1 MKGKNGDIEHF
12 INALKYMREESKRIL
27 KQSLENLK
35 KGENIEVEINEEFL
49 PDYNKKRS
57 EKK

>member
-1 MKGKNGDIEHF
+1 MKGENGNNEHF
-12 INALKYMREESKRIL
+12 INALEYMRKESKRIL

-49 PDYNKKRS
+49 PDYKGSKK
-57 EKK
+57 K

>member
-1 MKGKNGDIEHF
+1 
-12 INALKYMREESKRIL
+12 MREESKRIL

-49 PDYNKKRS
+49 PDYYKKMS
-57 EKK
+57 EEK